1 MYERTL
7 IDDKNSVPK
16 DYTILYKYYGAH
28 FKPVAYIEIDVNVSR
43 KGILLRIVLRSTII
57 ITDEQ

>member
-7 IDDKNSVPK
+7 IDDTNDVPK

-28 FKPVAYIEIDVNVSR
+28 FRPVAYVEINVNVS
-43 KGILLRIVLRSTII
+43 
-57 ITDEQ
+57 